1 MTSKTRLS
9 ILLVTTPM
17 LAFVIVGG
25 LIGQERTGGD
35 PTFRYL
41 RVFDDVVSLVMSNYV
56 EEVKID
62 RAMEGAMRGLADG
75 LDPDSAYLD
84 PRQARAV
91 SAGETQPAGDVG
103 LELTRQYYLR
113 VIAARDGS
121 PAARAGLQTGDFVRA
136 IDGRPTR
143 EMSVFEGSR
152 LLKGKPGS
160 SVTVTVIRGN
170 AADPHDVKLVREKP
184 APPPVTSRMVDEQ
197 IGYIRVASF
206 HDGTPEALGQQAAQ
220 LAGSGARALLIDV
233 RRAAE
238 GPLENGIAAARHFV
252 RSGTLAIRAGR
263 AEATDR
269 HEFTAE
275 ASAAR
280 VTDLPVTLLVTAGTS
295 GAGELFLAALDGN
308 DRAEI
313 VGERTIGRV
322 GIQKFVPLPE
332 NRGLWLTY
340 ARYLTPAGE
349 PIHGRGIEPDVRVDS
364 PDVEFGAA
372 APDEDVMLDAALEH
386 MRQRSRKAA

>member
-9 ILLVTTPM
+9 VLLVSTPV

-25 LIGQERTGGD
+25 LMGQERTSGD
-35 PTFRYL
+35 RTLRHL

-56 EEVKID
+56 EEVKMD

-91 SAGETQPAGDVG
+91 AAGEALPAGDVG

-121 PAARAGLQTGDFVRA
+121 PAAKAGLRTGDFVRA

-143 EMSVFEGSR
+143 DMSVFEGTR
-152 LLKGKPGS
+152 LLRGQPGS

-170 AADPHDVKLVREKP
+170 AADPHEVVLVREE
-184 APPPVTSRMVDEQ
+184 ATVRPVTSRMIEGQ
-197 IGYIRVASF
+197 IGYLRVATF
-206 HDGTPEALGQQAAQ
+206 RNGAPEEVRTHATQ
-220 LAGSGARALLIDV
+220 LVKSGATSLLIDL
-233 RRAAE
+233 RQAAE
-238 GPLENGIAAARHFV
+238 GPLENGIAAARSFV
-252 RSGTLAIRAGR
+252 PSGTLAIKAGR
-263 AEATDR
+263 EETDR
-269 HEFTAE
+269 VTITAE
-275 ASAAR
+275 PR
-280 VTDLPVTLLVTAGTS
+280 DTTIDVPVTLLINLGTS
-295 GAGELFLAALDGN
+295 GAAELFVAALDGN
-308 DRAEI
+308 GRAEV
-313 VGERTIGRV
+313 VGERTLGRAGV
-322 GIQKFVPLPE
+322 QKFVPLPD

-349 PIHGRGIEPDVRVDS
+349 PIHGRGLEPKVSIES
-364 PDVEFGAA
+364 PEVEFGAPE
-372 APDEDVMLDAALEH
+372 PDDDAMLDSALDH
-386 MRQRSRKAA
+386 MRSRKAA